1 MYILYD
7 IGCAAN
13 AYVTRL
19 SDDTRRQNPK
29 CMDADIAG
37 HAKTKARH
45 DFVLIHSAINYK
57 KQINVM

>member
-7 IGCAAN
+7 TGYAVN

-19 SDDTRRQNPK
+19 PDDTRRQNPK
-29 CMDADIAG
+29 WMDADIAD
-37 HAKTKARH
+37 HIKTKARH
-45 DFVLIHSAINYK
+45 DFVLIHPVTNYK